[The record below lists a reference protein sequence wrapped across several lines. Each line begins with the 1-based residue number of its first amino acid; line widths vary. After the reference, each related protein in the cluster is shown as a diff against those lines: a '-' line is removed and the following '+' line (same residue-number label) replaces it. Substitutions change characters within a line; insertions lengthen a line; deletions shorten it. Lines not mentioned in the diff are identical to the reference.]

1 MSKSFS
7 HICDKDVNI
16 LFDLSISTSIF
27 FLELALI
34 DLCQMFKCA
43 VFLMNWWPHKGI
55 INEIYS

>member
-7 HICDKDVNI
+7 HICDKDVN
-16 LFDLSISTSIF
+16 DLSISTSIF

-43 VFLMNWWPHKGI
+43 VFLMNW
-55 INEIYS
+55 